1 MNIDEQW
8 KKLESGQ
15 DVDLSQMLNMQAI
28 KSSASR
34 DPLIILQKRI
44 LGNTVWAVLISIAYP
59 VVLIF
64 YPFWQL
70 ILCFVVVFLF
80 HVWMIAENIILYKKL
95 TRSFTGKSMLEEM
108 ESHYNNVQKWMRLQE
123 KAFLF
128 FYPVILIGA
137 CILGAALRSGTP
149 LDEVIQRPKWIIT
162 SLIVV
167 AIGTPLGYYLG
178 KLLNHKAFGTYA
190 EQLKNDIRALKEE
203 NRGSPEQ
210 KATN

>member
-70 ILCFVVVFLF
+70 ILCFVVVFF
-80 HVWMIAENIILYKKL
+80 FY
-95 TRSFTGKSMLEEM
+95 
-108 ESHYNNVQKWMRLQE
+108 
-123 KAFLF
+123 FLF
-128 FYPVILIGA
+128 LAY
-137 CILGAALRSGTP
+137 
-149 LDEVIQRPKWIIT
+149 EII
-162 SLIVV
+162 I
-167 AIGTPLGYYLG
+167 
-178 KLLNHKAFGTYA
+178 
-190 EQLKNDIRALKEE
+190 
-203 NRGSPEQ
+203 
-210 KATN
+210 